1 MEKGKQVAMFLTEEA
16 VRLGP
21 PGYAEG
27 GGEHDLRVRRPCGSG
42 WQRRRDGLQLLRR
55 RDESHCSSRNGE
67 CLMSCYR
74 QQAQLDAPASAVWE
88 LVGNVERHPEWWP
101 RVIDVQCDG
110 LDEGCM
116 YRQVYK
122 SPIGVIETD
131 VSVERLEDCREL
143 LLRCLD
149 TGTYTRW
156 LVTEAQGGTFID
168 AEFGL
173 DPKKAATRVFDVV
186 AGRRY
191 FRRWLDESIAGLRRA
206 AREGVPA

>member
-1 MEKGKQVAMFLTEEA
+1 
-16 VRLGP
+16 
-21 PGYAEG
+21 
-27 GGEHDLRVRRPCGSG
+27 
-42 WQRRRDGLQLLRR
+42 
-55 RDESHCSSRNGE
+55 
-67 CLMSCYR
+67 MSCYR

-156 LVTEAQGGTFID
+156 LVTEAQGGRS
-168 AEFGL
+168 EER
-173 DPKKAATRVFDVV
+173 RV
-186 AGRRY
+186 GKECRS
-191 FRRWLDESIAGLRRA
+191 RWS
-206 AREGVPA
+206 PYH